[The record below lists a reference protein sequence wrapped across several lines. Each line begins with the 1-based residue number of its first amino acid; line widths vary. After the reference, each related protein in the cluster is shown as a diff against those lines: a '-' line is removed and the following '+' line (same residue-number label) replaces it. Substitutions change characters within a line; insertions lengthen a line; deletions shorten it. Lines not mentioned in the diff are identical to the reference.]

1 MTAHYIEDIQICA
14 FRDKYIHNCTFIAE
28 KTGIYTWLLPY
39 ALFKETQYTK
49 PSTVRLPIRRQ
60 IYLVLNKNTRWKRN
74 GLAGT
79 GLAKAPRNGTVAPT
93 LGPQKRTGPVLAAV
107 GIGPARQE

>member
-1 MTAHYIEDIQICA
+1 M
-14 FRDKYIHNCTFIAE
+14 AE
-28 KTGIYTWLLPY
+28 KTGIHTWLLPY
-39 ALFKETQYTK
+39 ALSKETQYTK
-49 PSTVRLPIRRQ
+49 PRTVRLPIRRQ
-60 IYLVLNKNTRWKRN
+60 IYLVLNKKTRWERN

-79 GLAKAPRNGTVAPT
+79 GLAQRARNGTVAPT